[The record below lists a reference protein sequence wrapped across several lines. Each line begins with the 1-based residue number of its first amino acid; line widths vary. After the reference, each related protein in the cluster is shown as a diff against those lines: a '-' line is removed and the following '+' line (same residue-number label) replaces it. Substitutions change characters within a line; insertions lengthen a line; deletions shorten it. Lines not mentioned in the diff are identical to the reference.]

1 MFPSVPS
8 VQEKERLRTLG
19 HCQTLVSW
27 EDISSA
33 KGSGTESGSVMAE
46 TAASIES
53 HSEKLEPEVVRML
66 VGLAVATGV
75 IGALVLL
82 S

>member
-1 MFPSVPS
+1 M
-8 VQEKERLRTLG
+8 
-19 HCQTLVSW
+19 
-27 EDISSA
+27 SSA
-33 KGSGTESGSVMAE
+33 KRRETEKGNVMANNA
-46 TAASIES
+46 TSI
-53 HSEKLEPEVVRML
+53 KNGTKRLEPAVVRML